1 MTKHS
6 RRPAAFA
13 VDDPHVIVAE
23 AEPDPDFGSV
33 RLAADNSENL
43 PAVAASTPKRRFRWG
58 AILWSA
64 LGGLFTLA
72 LGLAISQLIED
83 LYARSVALGWFGVA
97 LAAAAGLALVAIV
110 AREVRGLLKL
120 SAMEHVRNK
129 AAAAIASDKRAE
141 GIAVAHELLSLTRSA
156 PALAHARK
164 IVTSHLDD
172 IIDGADMVRLVER
185 NLLSPL
191 DQEAKRLVSS
201 AATRVSIVTAISPR
215 ALIDMLFVFGTAIVL
230 IRRLAYLYGARP
242 GTLGL
247 IRLVR
252 LCIAHLTVTGGMAL
266 GDGIVQQVL
275 GHGVVAKL
283 STRLGEGV
291 LNGLLTARLGLAA
304 IEVVRP
310 LPFNALPPPALSN
323 VAAEL
328 LRQRNPA
335 ANS

>member
-6 RRPAAFA
+6 RRPTAFA

-23 AEPDPDFGSV
+23 AEPNEDFGTIQLASEDG
-33 RLAADNSENL
+33 RKLPALAAL
-43 PAVAASTPKRRFRWG
+43 TPKRRFRWG
-58 AILWSA
+58 TVLWSA

-72 LGLAISQLIED
+72 LGLAISQLIEE
-83 LYARSVALGWFGVA
+83 LYVRSVALGWVGVA
-97 LAAAAGLALVAIV
+97 LAAAAALALIVIV

-129 AAAAIASDKRAE
+129 ALAAIASDKRTD
-141 GIAVAHELLSLTRSA
+141 GVAVAHELLSLTRNA
-156 PALAHARK
+156 PTLAHARK

-215 ALIDMLFVFGTAIVL
+215 ALVDMLFVFGTAIAL

-247 IRLVR
+247 VRLVR

-266 GDGIVQQVL
+266 GDSLVQQVL
-275 GHGVVAKL
+275 GHGIAAKL
-283 STRLGEGV
+283 SARLGEGV

-310 LPFNALPPPALSN
+310 LPFNALPQPALSD
-323 VAAEL
+323 VAAQL
-328 LRQRNPA
+328 LRQRDPA
-335 ANS
+335 ASS

>member
-6 RRPAAFA
+6 RRPTAFA

-23 AEPDPDFGSV
+23 AEPNEDFGTIQLASEDG
-33 RLAADNSENL
+33 RKLPALAAL
-43 PAVAASTPKRRFRWG
+43 TPKRRFRWG
-58 AILWSA
+58 TVLWSA

-72 LGLAISQLIED
+72 LGLAISQLIEE
-83 LYARSVALGWFGVA
+83 LYVRSIALGWVGVA
-97 LAAAAGLALVAIV
+97 LAAAAALALIVIV

-129 AAAAIASDKRAE
+129 ALAAIASDKRTD
-141 GIAVAHELLSLTRSA
+141 GVAVAHELLSLTRNA
-156 PALAHARK
+156 PTLAHARK

-215 ALIDMLFVFGTAIVL
+215 ALVDMLFVFGTAIAL

-247 IRLVR
+247 VRLVR

-266 GDGIVQQVL
+266 GDSLVQQVL
-275 GHGVVAKL
+275 GHGIAAKL
-283 STRLGEGV
+283 SARLGEGV

-310 LPFNALPPPALSN
+310 LPFNALPQPALSD
-323 VAAEL
+323 VAAQL
-328 LRQRNPA
+328 LRQRDPA
-335 ANS
+335 ASS

>member
-1 MTKHS
+1 MTKHT

-13 VDDPHVIVAE
+13 VDDPHVVVAE
-23 AEPDPDFGSV
+23 AEPDPDIGTLQLTSQGG
-33 RLAADNSENL
+33 RNL
-43 PAVAASTPKRRFRWG
+43 PAVAASRPKRRFRWG
-58 AILWSA
+58 AVLWSA

-72 LGLAISQLIED
+72 LGLAISQLIEE
-83 LYARSVALGWFGVA
+83 LYARSIALGWVGVA
-97 LAAAAGLALVAIV
+97 LAAAAALALVVVI

-120 SAMEHVRNK
+120 SAMEHIRNK
-129 AAAAIASDKRAE
+129 ALAAIASDKRME
-141 GIAVAHELLSLTRSA
+141 GVTVAHELLNLTRNA

-201 AATRVSIVTAISPR
+201 AATRVSVVTAISPR
-215 ALIDMLFVFGTAIVL
+215 ALVDMLFVFGTTIAL

-247 IRLVR
+247 FRLVR

-266 GDGIVQQVL
+266 GDSLVQQVL
-275 GHGVVAKL
+275 GHGIAAKL
-283 STRLGEGV
+283 SARLGEGV

-310 LPFNALPPPALSN
+310 LPFTALPQPALAD

-328 LRQRNPA
+328 LRQRSPT
-335 ANS
+335 S